1 MEPGSPPSKFGWM
14 ESDVEI
20 LNYSSPT
27 GANPSALLE
36 VRNSSRRVHRHNYP
50 QFWAKSIQRQ
60 SQTGATVERTETRTD
75 LSCVPAP
82 GFLTS
87 ERF

>member
-27 GANPSALLE
+27 DANPSALLE

-50 QFWAKSIQRQ
+50 QFWAKFIQRP
-60 SQTGATVERTETRTD
+60 SQTGVIAKRTKMRTD
-75 LSCVPAP
+75 LCVPAP
-82 GFLTS
+82 AFSTS
-87 ERF
+87 KPF